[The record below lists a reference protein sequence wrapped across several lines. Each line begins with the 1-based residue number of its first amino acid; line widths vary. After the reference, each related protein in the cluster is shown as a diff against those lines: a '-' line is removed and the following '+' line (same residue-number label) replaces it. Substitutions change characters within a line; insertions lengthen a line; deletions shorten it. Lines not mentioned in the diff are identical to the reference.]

1 MRRLRLATRGS
12 KLALWQAEAV
22 KAALVATHPGLPE
35 PEIVVITTTG
45 DIVRDRPLADVGGKG
60 VFTREIDSALLS
72 DQADAAVHS
81 MKDVETEL
89 TPGTALA
96 AMLERA
102 DPREAF
108 LSPVAARPADLPR
121 GAVVGSSSIRRRAQ
135 LLAVRPDLQVVL
147 FRGNVDTR
155 LAKLQAGEVAAT
167 LLALAGLARLG
178 RDGEVTTIL
187 EISEMLPPAGQG
199 AVGITC
205 RRDDAG
211 AAALLAA
218 INHVATMETVT
229 AERAVL
235 ARLDGSCRTPIAA
248 HATLAGG
255 ELTLEALVLSADGT
269 RQARTTRRGPVAEG
283 AAMGRDAGAELAGIA
298 GPDLF
303 GSRPA

>member
-12 KLALWQAEAV
+12 KLALWQAEATRV
-22 KAALVATHPGLPE
+22 ALLAAHPGLPE

-60 VFTREIDSALLS
+60 VFTREIDGALLS
-72 DQADAAVHS
+72 GQADAAVHS
-81 MKDVETEL
+81 MKDVETVL
-89 TPGTALA
+89 TPGTALV

-108 LSPVAARPADLPR
+108 LSPVAAAPADLPQ

-135 LLAVRPDLQVVL
+135 LLAARPDLEVVL

-155 LAKLQAGEVAAT
+155 LAKLHAGEVAAT

-178 RDGEVTTIL
+178 RDGEVTRVL
-187 EISEMLPPAGQG
+187 EIAEMLPPAGQG

-205 RRDDAG
+205 REDDAE

-218 INHVATMETVT
+218 INHAPTMLTVT

-248 HATLAGG
+248 HAILNGQR
-255 ELTLEALVLSADGT
+255 LVLEALVLSADGT
-269 RQARTTRRGPVAEG
+269 RQARTTREGLAADG
-283 AAMGRDAGAELAGIA
+283 AAMGDDAGIELSGIA

>member
-1 MRRLRLATRGS
+1 MRALRLATRGS

-22 KAALVATHPGLPE
+22 RNALMAAHPGLPE
-35 PEIVVITTTG
+35 PQIVVITTTG
-45 DIVRDRPLADVGGKG
+45 DVVRDRPLADVGGKG
-60 VFTREIDSALLS
+60 VFTREIDGALLR
-72 DQADAAVHS
+72 DEADAAVHS
-81 MKDVETEL
+81 MKDVETDL
-89 TPGTALA
+89 TPGTALV

-108 LSPVAARPADLPR
+108 LSPVAGSPADLPR

-135 LLAVRPDLQVVL
+135 LLAARPDLDVVL

-155 LAKLQAGEVAAT
+155 IAKLRAGEVAAT
-167 LLALAGLARLG
+167 LLALAGLKRLG
-178 RDGEVTTIL
+178 RDGEVTRIL
-187 EISEMLPPAGQG
+187 ETAEMLPPAGQG

-205 RRDDAG
+205 RAG
-211 AAALLAA
+211 DGETAALLAA
-218 INHVATMETVT
+218 IDHAPTSLTVA

-248 HATLAGG
+248 HAVLRGQR
-255 ELTLEALVLSADGT
+255 LVLEAQVLSADGV
-269 RQARTTRRGPVAEG
+269 RQARARREGPAVDG
-283 AAMGRDAGAELAGIA
+283 VAMGTDAGAELAAIA